1 MLGTRPDGP
10 PANSESVVISKSGL
24 TGVVD
29 RMARAGLVERIADP
43 DDRRV
48 TLVTLTPSGAELD
61 ARARG
66 DHRAVVAERFL
77 DRLDPADLEAI
88 ERTMAGPVR

>member
-1 MLGTRPDGP
+1 MRPDGP
-10 PANSESVVISKSGL
+10 PANSGSVVISKSGL

-29 RMARAGLVERIADP
+29 RARAGLVERIADP

-48 TLVTLTPSGAELD
+48 TLVTLTPSGAELY

-66 DHRAVVAERFL
+66 DHRAVVAERFV
-77 DRLDPADLEAI
+77 DRLDPADLDVI